1 MKINIAIQGR
11 GNLLLDR
18 IWKMRCI
25 LNWFLCE
32 YVDSANQ
39 SQAWNSSPTCCF
51 LCFFVFVITNFVT
64 YTHLKHLSFHRWLFV
79 RLCFC
84 LLLGSITL
92 TVFYSVFYYFIFDQ
106 KVIER
111 HNLCNG
117 FYKKAF
123 FSSWEKV
130 HKINLFRSFN
140 FFKDGDALLLY
151 DLEYS
156 EKYAQTGCILN
167 VRSFYDLVAA
177 PDLNEDSDDEYYILL
192 ARDSSLIRKE
202 QAMNRRVWT
211 YLYFLFFYFL
221 FWFLIGIVNIVT
233 DARKS
238 LSVVTL
244 IH

>member
-1 MKINIAIQGR
+1 MLTLQTSYKLET
-11 GNLLLDR
+11 LLLVAFCVVLFLLLLIMWLKH
-18 IWKMRCI
+18 IWNI
-25 LNWFLCE
+25 YSSTVGFLS
-32 YVDSANQ
+32 D
-39 SQAWNSSPTCCF
+39 CF
-51 LCFFVFVITNFVT
+51 LSAT
-64 YTHLKHLSFHRWLFV
+64 WLHH
-79 RLCFC
+79 
-84 LLLGSITL
+84 S
-92 TVFYSVFYYFIFDQ
+92 YSVLQCVLLFYFWPEGHW
-106 KVIER
+106 KT

-151 DLEYS
+151 ELEYS

-167 VRSFYDLVAA
+167 VRSFYGLVAA

>member
-1 MKINIAIQGR
+1 MLTLQTSYKLET
-11 GNLLLDR
+11 LLLLVAFCVVLFLLLLIVWLKY
-18 IWKMRCI
+18 IWNI
-25 LNWFLCE
+25 YSSTVGFLS
-32 YVDSANQ
+32 D
-39 SQAWNSSPTCCF
+39 CF
-51 LCFFVFVITNFVT
+51 LSAT
-64 YTHLKHLSFHRWLFV
+64 WLHH
-79 RLCFC
+79 
-84 LLLGSITL
+84 S
-92 TVFYSVFYYFIFDQ
+92 YSVLQCVLLFYFWPEGHW
-106 KVIER
+106 KT

-151 DLEYS
+151 ELEYS